1 MLKLVAKIFT
11 LRLRCIQDQW
21 KNMNWPSFSANTL
34 WSEIWEHLNCEHNYT
49 PTKTTLL
56 EQTSQEGDSRC
67 TLTLIHPL
75 HCLIRRI
82 LPQWGPPALLVY
94 TGPCSPVSPAP
105 PEDQAG
111 RHLLHF
117 QWQHRTSFRMVPRPI
132 CKTPHRMDLSSC
144 SPLSLQVTNPRRH
157 LGGQQ
162 SSTSKH
168 LGCSQVTK
176 NT

>member
-1 MLKLVAKIFT
+1 MYPRSMEKYELTFL
-11 LRLRCIQDQW
+11 
-21 KNMNWPSFSANTL
+21 FSQHFM
-34 WSEIWEHLNCEHNYT
+34 IWDMEHLNCEHNYT

-56 EQTSQEGDSRC
+56 EQTSQEGVSRS

-132 CKTPHRMDLSSC
+132 CKTPHGWIWVHVLPSAFK
-144 SPLSLQVTNPRRH
+144 SPTPDGIWVVSSLQH
-157 LGGQQ
+157 Q
-162 SSTSKH
+162 ST
-168 LGCSQVTK
+168 
-176 NT
+176 